1 MFPCALLGVAW
12 EQQAKVTTS
21 RTKNRLVLLTARS
34 RTDAATEGATSLEG
48 VCLDSTLRPDGYDLA
63 LTLPLARLGRIPTP
77 GDKLGFD
84 LIVNDND
91 GTFRR
96 AQQLI
101 WTGAGASRIWLRG
114 DYHPPQRF
122 GILVF

>member
-1 MFPCALLGVAW
+1 MPA
-12 EQQAKVTTS
+12 
-21 RTKNRLVLLTARS
+21 
-34 RTDAATEGATSLEG
+34 
-48 VCLDSTLRPDGYDLA
+48 
-63 LTLPLARLGRIPTP
+63 P

-101 WTGAGASRIWLRG
+101 WTGAGDSRIWLRR

-122 GILVF
+122 GVLVF